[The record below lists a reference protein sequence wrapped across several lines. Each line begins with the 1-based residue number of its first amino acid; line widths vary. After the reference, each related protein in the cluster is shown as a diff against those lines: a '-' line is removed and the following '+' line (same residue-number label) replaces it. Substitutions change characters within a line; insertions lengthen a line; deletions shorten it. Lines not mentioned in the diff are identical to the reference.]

1 MHARIYKEFRKIVC
15 ELRPSGHVLEIGAV
29 ADASSL
35 LAMPELSQAT
45 ELIGIN
51 LAPASSY
58 ENFAIVSGNA
68 NHMPMFAD
76 ASFDCVLCNATL
88 EHDPYFWLT
97 CGEIRRV
104 IKQGGL
110 AIIGVPS
117 YTKNGDLV
125 TTKIYGPLRRLLGC
139 RLGLSLG
146 ILDASLTFREHYGPG
161 DYYRF
166 SEMSCRE
173 ILLGGFR
180 DVTVRSIMV
189 PPRTICFGFRM

>member
-1 MHARIYKEFRKIVC
+1 MHARVYSEFRRIVSA
-15 ELRPSGHVLEIGAV
+15 LRPSGRILEIGAV

-45 ELIGIN
+45 ELVGIN

-58 ENFAIVSGNA
+58 KNFAVISGNA
-68 NHMPMFAD
+68 NHMPMFDD
-76 ASFDCVLCNATL
+76 ATFDCVLCNATL

-104 IKQGGL
+104 IKQG
-110 AIIGVPS
+110 APAVIGVPS
-117 YTKNGDLV
+117 YAKKGDLL
-125 TTKIYGPLRRLLGC
+125 TTKVYRPLRRLFGEQLGF
-139 RLGLSLG
+139 GM
-146 ILDASLTFREHYGPG
+146 LDASLTFREHYGPG

-173 ILLGGFR
+173 ILLAGFR
-180 DVTVRSIMV
+180 DVAVWSIMV

>member
-1 MHARIYKEFRKIVC
+1 MHARIYSEFRKIVS
-15 ELRPSGHVLEIGAV
+15 EFRPSGRVLEIGAV
-29 ADASSL
+29 PDASSL

-45 ELIGIN
+45 ELVGVN
-51 LAPASSY
+51 LAAASSY
-58 ENFAIVSGNA
+58 KNFTIVSGNA
-68 NHMPMFAD
+68 NHMPLFAD

-88 EHDPYFWLT
+88 EHDPHFWLT

-104 IKQGGL
+104 IKREGL

-117 YTKNGDLV
+117 YAKNGDLL
-125 TTKIYGPLRRLLGC
+125 TTNIYRRLRRLFGD
-139 RLGLSLG
+139 RLGLG

-180 DVTVRSIMV
+180 DVGVRSIMV
-189 PPRTICFGFRM
+189 PPRTIAFGFRM

>member
-1 MHARIYKEFRKIVC
+1 MHARIYSEFRKIVSGF
-15 ELRPSGHVLEIGAV
+15 RPSGRVLEIGAV
-29 ADASSL
+29 PDASSL
-35 LAMPELSQAT
+35 IAMPELSHAT
-45 ELIGIN
+45 ELVGIN

-58 ENFAIVSGNA
+58 KNFAIISGNA

-117 YTKNGDLV
+117 YAKNGDLL
-125 TTKIYGPLRRLLGC
+125 TTKISRSLRSMFGDR
-139 RLGLSLG
+139 LSLG
-146 ILDASLTFREHYGPG
+146 VLNATLTFREHYGPG

-189 PPRTICFGFRM
+189 PPRTISFGFRM

>member
-1 MHARIYKEFRKIVC
+1 MHVRIYAEFRKIVS
-15 ELRPSGHVLEIGAV
+15 ELRPSGRVLEIGAV

-45 ELIGIN
+45 ELVGIN

-58 ENFAIVSGNA
+58 KNFAIVSGNA
-68 NHMPMFAD
+68 NHMPMFPD
-76 ASFDCVLCNATL
+76 ARFDCVLCNATL

-117 YTKNGDLV
+117 YTKNGDLLR
-125 TTKIYGPLRRLLGC
+125 PLRRLFGD
-139 RLGLSLG
+139 RLGLGLG

-173 ILLGGFR
+173 ILLAGFR
-180 DVTVRSIMV
+180 DVAVWSIMV